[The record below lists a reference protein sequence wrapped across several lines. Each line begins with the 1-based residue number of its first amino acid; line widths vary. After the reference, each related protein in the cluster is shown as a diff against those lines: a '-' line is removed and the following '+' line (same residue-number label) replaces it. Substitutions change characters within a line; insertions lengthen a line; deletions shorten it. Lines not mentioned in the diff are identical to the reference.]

1 MPPESSLAP
10 SHETSRGI
18 LLLEEYDALAIAI
31 ASALK
36 KFAPQHGVR
45 LARTLGEAEAAAA
58 EMRPELFVLDLD
70 PPPGGEV
77 DFFNKLHDRFP
88 EARVLVIAAGT
99 SPELR
104 AERGTAGAVQFIEK
118 PFDLD
123 QFGAA
128 VQALLGPW
136 ATQNVGEERGT
147 LRDLNVV
154 DIVQLECVALSS
166 AVVRLEAVDGRI
178 GEIHFHHGEICH
190 ATTGD
195 LRGALALEEII
206 NWRGGKMSE
215 TELPP
220 DAPKTIDLPWSI
232 LLLRA
237 VRRTT
242 ENGSSQAH
250 HPPPA
255 PILPLPN
262 ESRGKTILVIDDT
275 EMLLVFAADVLSVA
289 DETFYIVTAL
299 TGREG
304 LALAST
310 LRPDLIVLDY
320 SLTDIDGA
328 EVCRELLGD
337 PTTAR
342 IPVLLMSGHL
352 PELATTAADCRNVV
366 MTLAK
371 PFLSGALI
379 DAVEKMLAAGPLP
392 PEPTAVPPLQ
402 TQPPVV
408 ETPASPASMSAQPN
422 GHGTEAAVL
431 QATPVPSFS
440 SSLETPTS
448 PASSPN
454 ESQEETVTFSLEV
467 LSMTLTPD
475 FRLDSLHLKPAATAV
490 GVRVAE
496 NGKVGMLV
504 EAGFELGPAQLGPD
518 GKIATLLLVPTLQPP
533 QIFIGGSSLVVGA
546 VRANSSAEKRTI
558 EISATQAEPMRVQLT
573 ANFTLARLE
582 FSPTFEIT
590 AVVLRAAGGIV
601 RVGAGHDETA
611 LFELEQVQLDQ
622 AGRLQEMFVRAKR

>member
-10 SHETSRGI
+10 SDETSRSI

-58 EMRPELFVLDLD
+58 EMHPELFVLDLD
-70 PPPGGEV
+70 PPPSGEV
-77 DFFNKLHDRFP
+77 DFFTKLHDRFP
-88 EARVLVIAAGT
+88 AARVLVIAAGT

-118 PFDLD
+118 PFDLE

-136 ATQNVGEERGT
+136 ATPSAAEERGT

-154 DIVQLECVALSS
+154 DIVQLECLALSS
-166 AVVRLEAVDGRI
+166 AVVRLEAVDGRT

-190 ATTGD
+190 AATGD
-195 LRGALALEEII
+195 LRGAQALEEIV

-215 TELPP
+215 TELPL
-220 DAPKTIDLPWSI
+220 DAPKTIDLPWPI

-242 ENGSSQAH
+242 ENGSSQAQ

-255 PILPLPN
+255 PPLPLPN
-262 ESRGKTILVIDDT
+262 EPRGKTILVIDDT

-289 DETFYIVTAL
+289 DETFNIVTAL
-299 TGREG
+299 SGREG
-304 LALAST
+304 LSLAST

-320 SLTDIDGA
+320 SLTDSDGA
-328 EVCRELLGD
+328 EVCRELLAD

-342 IPVLLMSGHL
+342 VPVLLMSGHL

-392 PEPTAVPPLQ
+392 EPTAIPPPQ
-402 TQPPVV
+402 TEPLVV
-408 ETPASPASMSAQPN
+408 ETPPAPASMSAQPN
-422 GHGTEAAVL
+422 GYGTEAAVL
-431 QATPVPSFS
+431 QATPGPSFS
-440 SSLETPTS
+440 SSPETSTS
-448 PASSPN
+448 SASPPN

-467 LSMTLTPD
+467 LSVKLTPD
-475 FRLDSLHLKPAATAV
+475 FRLDSLHLKPAGTAV
-490 GVRVAE
+490 GVHVAE
-496 NGKVGMLV
+496 TGKVGMLV
-504 EAGFELGPAQLGPD
+504 ETGFELGPAQLGPD

-533 QIFIGGSSLVVGA
+533 QLFSGGNSLAVGA
-546 VRANSSAEKRTI
+546 VRANSSAGKRAI
-558 EISATQAEPMRVQLT
+558 EISAAQAEPMRVQLT

-582 FSPTFEIT
+582 FSPTFEIS
-590 AVVLRAAGGIV
+590 AVVLRASGSIV
-601 RVGAGHDETA
+601 RVGAGKDESA

-622 AGRLQEMFVRAKR
+622 TGRLQEMFVRAKR